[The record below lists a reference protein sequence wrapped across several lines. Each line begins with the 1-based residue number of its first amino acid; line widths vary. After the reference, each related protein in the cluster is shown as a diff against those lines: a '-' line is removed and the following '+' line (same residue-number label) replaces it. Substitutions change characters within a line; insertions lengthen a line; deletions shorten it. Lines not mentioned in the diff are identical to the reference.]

1 MMKDLLYSKQLRVLM
16 AAHLRKGIFG
26 PEIAVNRTTAKSDK
40 IIYLSNKMQL
50 GMERAGRNPP
60 GDLHTALVQEAV

>member
-1 MMKDLLYSKQLRVLM
+1 MKDLLYSKQLRVLM

-26 PEIAVNRTTAKSDK
+26 PKIATNRTTAKSGK
-40 IIYLSNKMQL
+40 IIYLSNKMLL